1 VTAYRLT
8 HVARRDVETI
18 VRKLSRDD
26 LRAAERTLDE
36 MCATM
41 EWLSGTP
48 DVGQVRDDLVPE
60 ERPAGAPRL
69 RTWTLRDWL
78 LVYRDPAP
86 EEPPGDPAGPAAAP
100 EPLTVLRV
108 LEAARPR

>member
-1 VTAYRLT
+1 MTAYWLT

-18 VRKLSRDD
+18 VRTQARDD

-36 MCATM
+36 LCATM

-48 DVGQVRDDLVPE
+48 DVGQVRRDLAAE
-60 ERPAGAPRL
+60 GRPRL

-78 LVYRDPAP
+78 LVYRDPVP
-86 EEPPGDPAGPAAAP
+86 DEPPGEGAGPAAAP
-100 EPLTVLRV
+100 DPLTVLRV
-108 LEAARPR
+108 LDSARPR

>member
-1 VTAYRLT
+1 MTAYRLT

-18 VRKLSRDD
+18 VRTQARDD
-26 LRAAERTLDE
+26 PRAAERTLDE
-36 MCATM
+36 LCATM

-48 DVGQVRDDLVPE
+48 DVGQLRGDLAAE
-60 ERPAGAPRL
+60 GPAGAPRL

-78 LVYRDPAP
+78 LVYRDPGP
-86 EEPPGDPAGPAAAP
+86 DEPPAEGTGPAAAP

-108 LEAARPR
+108 LDSARPR